1 MVWVACC
8 GCRRSLVR
16 LLQSVSRSL
25 SGQWCVC
32 VYVCVCVLCRSST
45 VAVGKGWWRKRNDP
59 KPTTVGLR
67 DMDIFPIS
75 SVGRSLSCFLFVL
88 RVVARPL
95 GDSSARQDLDTD
107 NDALD
112 SFLAPLSLAVVH
124 QQTHYTLYTHTC
136 WTMNY
141 GRHHYPM
148 HIPATN
154 CGIVMDAY
162 TVVVIETRHESA
174 TGTKP
179 TKQIPSLW
187 ILPAGFEK
195 SINILSW
202 RRKTNAPRTPRPFFE
217 NSNQQT
223 QNHQPFRL
231 VSHTHTH
238 TQLSLLP
245 TAITPP
251 VALSLFASSLCSN
264 RHSSTTTKHQYQPQ

>member
-112 SFLAPLSLAVVH
+112 SFLAPLPPFSSL
-124 QQTHYTLYTHTC
+124 
-136 WTMNY
+136 
-141 GRHHYPM
+141 
-148 HIPATN
+148 
-154 CGIVMDAY
+154 
-162 TVVVIETRHESA
+162 S
-174 TGTKP
+174 
-179 TKQIPSLW
+179 
-187 ILPAGFEK
+187 
-195 SINILSW
+195 
-202 RRKTNAPRTPRPFFE
+202 
-217 NSNQQT
+217 
-223 QNHQPFRL
+223 
-231 VSHTHTH
+231 
-238 TQLSLLP
+238 LSLLP
-245 TAITPP
+245 TNRRTTHYTHAHTHLLDNELRAAP
-251 VALSLFASSLCSN
+251 LSN
-264 RHSSTTTKHQYQPQ
+264 VHSSNELRYCYGCIHGGCR